1 MHTGSF
7 SIKLVYLRTKDK
19 WISGLF
25 WYNSSWKTTHVVH
38 IYKVK
43 KIINWPIWN
52 HLLQLKNLT
61 QYYISYQTTKFL
73 LSFHM
78 SQVSIF
84 TLFPCRIGSHSC
96 MCQVGRYYLSSLK
109 LVRYVH
115 TQSISNCAVMCTY
128 VLCALRHWVSMSNA
142 MQ

>member
-25 WYNSSWKTTHVVH
+25 WYNSSWKTTNVVH

-109 LVRYVH
+109 VSTLCSYAEHFQLYGNVY
-115 TQSISNCAVMCTY
+115 
-128 VLCALRHWVSMSNA
+128 LCALRHWVSMSSG
-142 MQ
+142 Q